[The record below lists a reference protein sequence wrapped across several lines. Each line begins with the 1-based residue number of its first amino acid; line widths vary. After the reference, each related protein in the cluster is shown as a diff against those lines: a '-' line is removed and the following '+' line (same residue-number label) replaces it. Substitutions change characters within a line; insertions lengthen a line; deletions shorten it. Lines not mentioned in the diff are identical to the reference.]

1 MEQVAFRRNLNDTLT
16 IMQYSSMFKDSSL
29 LSYLYVLTYADLSAV
44 NRSVLTQWKETLLT
58 ELYIKTKRILDQHL
72 TEEELQRQSIE
83 QNADRMTH
91 VIEKLRPDFDES
103 EIHSHLQ
110 RIEEFGYFTLFS
122 PEEIGKHITAI
133 RALDSVA
140 VLFNNTEK
148 FTEVT
153 VLAPDA
159 PYALSKFCG
168 VLTAND
174 ANIFDAQI
182 ITRTDGIIIDKFRVV
197 DFFSKAALPE
207 HVCQKIAKE
216 LLDVMRGTTVISS
229 LLERHRAKWKRRI
242 QPPNPNIRHDVAFEE
257 HPNFTLID
265 IYAADTLGFLH
276 KITTAI
282 SEVGLNISFAKI
294 ATRVDGIVD
303 SFYVLDGSGKKIT
316 DPEKLELI
324 RQVLLKS
331 INDFLES
338 E

>member
-1 MEQVAFRRNLNDTLT
+1 MPHRQQPKKTTLADSARFLSQWFRNPGVVGAVAPSGPALAKTMASYVDLARGGPSVELGPGTGPVT
-16 IMQYSSMFKDSSL
+16 KAL
-29 LSYLYVLTYADLSAV
+29 LA
-44 NRSVLTQWKETLLT
+44 RG
-58 ELYIKTKRILDQHL
+58 IP
-72 TEEELQRQSIE
+72 
-83 QNADRMTH
+83 ADRLLLVEYETRFCRMLAERYPGVKIVQGDAYGLKATLAGH
-91 VIEKLRPDFDES
+91 VNGE
-103 EIHSHLQ
+103 
-110 RIEEFGYFTLFS
+110 
-122 PEEIGKHITAI
+122 
-133 RALDSVA
+133 VA
-140 VLFNNTEK
+140 
-148 FTEVT
+148 
-153 VLAPDA
+153 
-159 PYALSKFCG
+159 
-168 VLTAND
+168 
-174 ANIFDAQI
+174 
-182 ITRTDGIIIDKFRVV
+182 
-197 DFFSKAALPE
+197 
-207 HVCQKIAKE
+207 
-216 LLDVMRGTTVISS
+216 TVISS